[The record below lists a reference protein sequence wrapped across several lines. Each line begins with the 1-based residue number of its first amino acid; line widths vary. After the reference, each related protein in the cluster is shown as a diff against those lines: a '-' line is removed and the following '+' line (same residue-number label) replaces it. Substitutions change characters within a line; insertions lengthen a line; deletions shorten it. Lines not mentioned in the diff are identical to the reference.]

1 MHYNYFILITI
12 LILGTSGNALS
23 KITPQ
28 GFPKSTA
35 DITVS
40 QSMDLHSD
48 GYLTYKDAPA
58 YHQINISAPERVTQQ
73 PSIQGTVSPD
83 NSTYNT
89 PVTQQEQ
96 INNNESISQ
105 QNPNGNTQ
113 QHTPERPQ
121 EPPQHQNPQVPQ
133 TPQQPQ
139 NNSERGICFTKD
151 IQNPKRYIPPRVTNA
166 RAYWWVGDSRFTGMY
181 INGVIGRKNDEA
193 VVAHAGRG
201 HEWFTKTPTP
211 TGMSLLETCLRDGDV
226 VILNLGANDIWKHDS
241 YISTYRNL
249 MSNYPNVTFKI
260 VSVNP
265 VCDSKARLKNTK
277 IETFNTHIKNA
288 FPSNFID
295 TYSIV
300 KPRVNE
306 SNTDSEGLH
315 YRGGGIEQTIYDTV
329 MHSVGNN

>member
-12 LILGTSGNALS
+12 LISGTSGNALS

-58 YHQINISAPERVTQQ
+58 YHQINISAPVSQTQQ
-73 PSIQGTVSPD
+73 PIQGTTSS
-83 NSTYNT
+83 NSAPAVA
-89 PVTQQEQ
+89 PVHIQEQ
-96 INNNESISQ
+96 NNNNTNISQ
-105 QNPNGNTQ
+105 QSPSNNPVVENPSNENPPAQ
-113 QHTPERPQ
+113 QQ
-121 EPPQHQNPQVPQ
+121 QQQQ
-133 TPQQPQ
+133 QQPQQPQ
-139 NNSERGICFTKD
+139 SNLERGTCFSRDTTGA
-151 IQNPKRYIPPRVTNA
+151 KRYIPPRVTNA

-181 INGVIGRKNDEA
+181 INGVIGRKNNEA

-288 FPSNFID
+288 FPNNFID

>member
-28 GFPKSTA
+28 VFPKSTA

-40 QSMDLHSD
+40 QSMDLHYD
-48 GYLTYKDAPA
+48 GYLTYKDAPT
-58 YHQINISAPERVTQQ
+58 YHQINVSAPKRVTQQ

-83 NSTYNT
+83 NSTYNE

-96 INNNESISQ
+96 INNNESVSQ

-113 QHTPERPQ
+113 QHPQDPHRPDTQQQ
-121 EPPQHQNPQVPQ
+121 EQ
-133 TPQQPQ
+133 Q
-139 NNSERGICFTKD
+139 NNSERGTCFSRDTTGA
-151 IQNPKRYIPPRVTNA
+151 KRYIPPRVTNA
-166 RAYWWVGDSRFTGMY
+166 RAYWWIGDSRFTGMY
-181 INGVIGRKNDEA
+181 INGIIGRKNNEA

-201 HEWFTKTPTP
+201 HEWFTNTPTP
-211 TGMSLLETCLRDGDV
+211 TGISLLETCLRDGDV

-249 MSNYPNVTFKI
+249 MSKYPNVTFKI

-288 FPSNFID
+288 FPNNFID

-315 YRGGGIEQTIYDTV
+315 YRGGGIEQTIYDTI
-329 MHSVGNN
+329 MQSI

>member
-35 DITVS
+35 DITVL
-40 QSMDLHSD
+40 QSIDLHYD
-48 GYLTYKDAPA
+48 GYLTYKDAPT
-58 YHQINISAPERVTQQ
+58 YHQINVSAPERVTQQ
-73 PSIQGTVSPD
+73 PSIQGTVFPD
-83 NSTYNT
+83 NNSTYNE

-96 INNNESISQ
+96 INNNESVSQ
-105 QNPNGNTQ
+105 QNPNSTIQ
-113 QHTPERPQ
+113 QHTPE
-121 EPPQHQNPQVPQ
+121 PPQDPHRPD
-133 TPQQPQ
+133 TQQQEQQ
-139 NNSERGICFTKD
+139 NNSERGICFKRDTTGA
-151 IQNPKRYIPPRVTNA
+151 KRYIPPRVTNT

-181 INGVIGRKNDEA
+181 INGVIGRKNNEA

-211 TGMSLLETCLRDGDV
+211 TGISLLETCLRDGDV
-226 VILNLGANDIWKHDS
+226 VILNLGANDTWKPDS

-249 MSNYPNVTFKI
+249 MSKYPNVTFKI

-277 IETFNTHIKNA
+277 IETFNMYIKNA

-295 TYSIV
+295 TYSII